1 MSLPHRQMS
10 LRFDESSADPEV
22 WIDALSE
29 AFADPA
35 RTHGFLELAEKAE
48 RACPGDPAI
57 LSLAATAAL
66 LDGRADKATL
76 YLKRYAKR
84 YFEGE
89 TYHLLSALTLA
100 GQKNRIGARALLEQ
114 HRLTDWRYAMA
125 AFPGGRARRRWL
137 AESIDAIMG
146 RKTEIR
152 GRKPAV
158 KPAAPIVQPAPATAS
173 VTPAPSPALA
183 APPVATPTPPPPPA
197 PVASPPPAAPPPP
210 PPVAAAPAPVHLP
223 PPKTLDIPL

>member
-10 LRFDESSADPEV
+10 RQFGESPSVPEV
-22 WIDALSE
+22 WIDTLSE
-29 AFADPA
+29 AFADPK

-57 LSLAATAAL
+57 LSLDATAAL

-84 YFEGE
+84 YFAGE
-89 TYHLLSALTLA
+89 PYHLLSALALA

-114 HRLTDWRYAMA
+114 HRLTDWRYAMS

-146 RKTEIR
+146 RKPEIR

-158 KPAAPIVQPAPATAS
+158 KPAPPPARS
-173 VTPAPSPALA
+173 KVTP
-183 APPVATPTPPPPPA
+183 PPKPDTPPPPRPIQ
-197 PVASPPPAAPPPP
+197 P
-210 PPVAAAPAPVHLP
+210 
-223 PPKTLDIPL
+223 